1 MADGVDIDL
10 YAEDLEHDFNQ
21 EGDYNHDSNID
32 LYDDVI
38 TASTGDIGHPDEFG
52 INQDGI
58 STRSVSSSGGPPT
71 KRVAVYVGNL
81 TWWTTDQDVID
92 AINKLGVNDVLDV
105 KFYENRANGQSK
117 GFCVVSLG
125 SENSFRIVMDK
136 LPKKELHAQNPAV
149 TPYNRQSLNHF
160 EMQARKPSPG
170 NPGREG
176 MGRGGPSG
184 GGMRER
190 DGRGD
195 RGQLNLNRGI
205 SNGPPPFLPQQRIHG
220 PPMGPPLP
228 QGLPPPQFHQGPPP
242 SHIHHQ
248 QGPPPPSP
256 QPGPPPVLGP
266 PGMPPPRGIQRPPP
280 PCPGVPPLG
289 PPANIRVPP
298 PHGLPPPGPRGPLP
312 PDTRGPPPPRN
323 EWDRPPEQPLPPGVT
338 STRPPHLGPAV
349 SHPPPGMPP
358 TAAPPP
364 HRPPPPVPLPGH
376 GMPPN
381 IPPPSSHPPAPHVN
395 PAFFPPHSQPQG
407 IPSGPPPSSQPGDM
421 YSRPLPSQ
429 YPDYRGPPPDRQDH
443 QTPPLSE
450 AEFEEIMNRNRTVS
464 SSAIARAVADASGG
478 DYASA
483 IETLV
488 TAISLIKQSKVANDD
503 RCKILI
509 SSLQDTLHGVESKSY
524 GSRKDRPRSR
534 ERDRSH
540 ERSSRREKSSR
551 RDRSRSREKEYRERN
566 RDCDRYYE
574 DRHSRDKERD
584 RDREREHRSSRH

>member
-1 MADGVDIDL
+1 
-10 YAEDLEHDFNQ
+10 
-21 EGDYNHDSNID
+21 
-32 LYDDVI
+32 
-38 TASTGDIGHPDEFG
+38 
-52 INQDGI
+52 
-58 STRSVSSSGGPPT
+58 
-71 KRVAVYVGNL
+71 
-81 TWWTTDQDVID
+81 
-92 AINKLGVNDVLDV
+92 
-105 KFYENRANGQSK
+105 
-117 GFCVVSLG
+117 
-125 SENSFRIVMDK
+125 MDK

-170 NPGREG
+170 TPGREG
-176 MGRGGPSG
+176 MGRGGSLG

-205 SNGPPPFLPQQRIHG
+205 SNGPLPFLPQQRIHG
-220 PPMGPPLP
+220 PPVGPPLT
-228 QGLPPPQFHQGPPP
+228 QGPSPPQFHQAPPP

-248 QGPPPPSP
+248 QGPP
-256 QPGPPPVLGP
+256 QPGPLPMLGP
-266 PGMPPPRGIQRPPP
+266 PGMPPPRGIQRPLP
-280 PCPGVPPLG
+280 PCPGVPPPG

-298 PHGLPPPGPRGPLP
+298 PNGLPPHGLRGPLP
-312 PDTRGPPPPRN
+312 PDTRGPPLPRN
-323 EWDRPPEQPLPPGVT
+323 EWDRPP
-338 STRPPHLGPAV
+338 V
-349 SHPPPGMPP
+349 SHHPPGMPP
-358 TAAPPP
+358 TTAPPP

-376 GMPPN
+376 GMPPT

-395 PAFFPPHSQPQG
+395 PAFFPSHSQPQG

-421 YSRPLPSQ
+421 YNRPPPSQ
-429 YPDYRGPPPDRQDH
+429 YPDYRGPPLDRQDH
-443 QTPPLSE
+443 QTAPLSE

-478 DYASA
+478 EYASA

-524 GSRKDRPRSR
+524 GSRNKDRPRSR

-551 RDRSRSREKEYRERN
+551 RDRSRSREKEYRERS
-566 RDCDRYYE
+566 RDRDRYYE
-574 DRHSRDKERD
+574 DRHSRDKD
-584 RDREREHRSSRH
+584 RDREREHRSSKH